1 MGASEGSTTDTAV
14 GIAVGTQVPYPLD
27 LLVGTV
33 VTQPVAWLG
42 LLGALL
48 VMTELLGRR
57 VSKPQAL
64 ALFTVLLWASLLFLG
79 SRMPLTG
86 FPQRF
91 GRDVGIPLAILAA
104 LSFVTILRSLGAPR
118 RSQAVF
124 VASLVVLLTGS
135 LVGYRAVQSLESASA
150 KSAQL
155 TITPQIAAA
164 GE

>member
-1 MGASEGSTTDTAV
+1 
-14 GIAVGTQVPYPLD
+14 
-27 LLVGTV
+27 
-33 VTQPVAWLG
+33 
-42 LLGALL
+42 
-48 VMTELLGRR
+48 MTL
-57 VSKPQAL
+57 
-64 ALFTVLLWASLLFLG
+64 
-79 SRMPLTG
+79 
-86 FPQRF
+86 
-91 GRDVGIPLAILAA
+91 
-104 LSFVTILRSLGAPR
+104 LRSLGAPR